1 MNEYSIWPFGVAMT
15 LLLLIAATPL
25 FRAADVPPNP
35 SGPRISTLDGLRG
48 FLASGVFFC
57 HAAVYHQYLLDG
69 RWELPPSR
77 FYTLIGQVCVAVFFM
92 ITGYLFWSRV
102 LVDQE
107 RSSWFRFYIGR
118 VFRIGPLYL
127 FAVGAALLIVFA
139 LQGPHLHVPAPK
151 LFKELMQWFSLGF
164 FDLGDFNGYH
174 DAGILLAGVTWTLKF
189 EWLFYL
195 SLPFVAL
202 VAGRTKWHLPFVI
215 GALVLCLVYVGLFV
229 GPSVVAPAP
238 VCIALF
244 LAGMTCGSLAHEG
257 MAANIPDS
265 VASVIVGILI
275 CGVFLLFDS
284 SNSIGATILL
294 GAAFYLIANGCS
306 IFGLLAS
313 RPARRLGDIS
323 YGIYLLQ
330 GPVLALLFFMNVAK
344 AIALRSSLGHWSMM
358 FLCATL
364 LVIIATITHVF
375 VERPGIELGNRFKT
389 IFRKNETAAAAE

>member
-1 MNEYSIWPFGVAMT
+1 MNEYSIWPCVVGMT
-15 LLLLIAATPL
+15 FLLLVAATPL

-35 SGPRISTLDGLRG
+35 RGPRISTLDGLRG

-77 FYTLIGQVCVAVFFM
+77 FYIMIGQVSVAMFFM
-92 ITGYLFWSRV
+92 ITSYLFWSRV
-102 LVDQE
+102 LADRE
-107 RSSWFRFYIGR
+107 RSSWFKFYIGR
-118 VFRIGPLYL
+118 LFRIGPLYVL
-127 FAVGAALLIVFA
+127 AIGAALLIVLA
-139 LQGPHLHVPAPK
+139 IQGPHLHVPA
-151 LFKELMQWFSLGF
+151 LELCKELVRWFSLGLL
-164 FDLGDFNGYH
+164 DLGDFNGYH
-174 DAGILLAGVTWTLKF
+174 NAVILLAGVTWTLKF

-195 SLPFVAL
+195 SLPFLAL
-202 VAGRTKWHLPFVI
+202 LAGRTKWHLPLVT
-215 GALVLCLVYVGLFV
+215 GALVLCLAYVGLYV

-244 LAGMTCGSLAHEG
+244 LTGMTCASLAREG

-265 VASVIVGILI
+265 IASVIVGILI

-284 SNSIGATILL
+284 SNTFGAVTLL

-313 RPARRLGDIS
+313 RPARRLGDVS

-330 GPVLALLFFMNVAK
+330 GPVLALLFFMNVTK

-358 FLCATL
+358 LLCATL
-364 LVIIATITHVF
+364 LVIIATIAHVF
-375 VERPGIELGNRFKT
+375 VERPGIELGNRFKSM
-389 IFRKNETAAAAE
+389 FRKYQTATAAE